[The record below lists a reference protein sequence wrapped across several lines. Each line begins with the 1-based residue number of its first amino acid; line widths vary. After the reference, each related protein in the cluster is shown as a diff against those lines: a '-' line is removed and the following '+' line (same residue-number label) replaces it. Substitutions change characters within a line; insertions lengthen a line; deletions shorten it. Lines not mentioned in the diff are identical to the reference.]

1 MALSKLSTT
10 LFLAAAA
17 LSTVHG
23 HGQMTKPEPRPVTE
37 RYRRDCYVGLK
48 GAGDSELQWAPV
60 QNLLERKQNQP
71 YAPTFDVENGCRG
84 MIYEEGMPVTELTAG
99 QEFTVEYYIQAP
111 HPGYLELAIVK
122 PKKDESGKII
132 YERAGVIKRIENF
145 AQNSNDK
152 STTATIPSS
161 ISGCDRKG
169 DCALQ
174 FYWHSDLAKQTYPTC
189 ADIIIKGGSSG
200 GDAPAPTPTSSQQP
214 RPTSAPSSSP
224 SLAPAPSPTKKNC
237 KRRMRR
243 RVRN

>member
-1 MALSKLSTT
+1 MA
-10 LFLAAAA
+10 
-17 LSTVHG
+17 

-60 QNLLERKQNQP
+60 QNLGERKQNQP
-71 YAPTFDVENGCRG
+71 YAPTFDIENGCRG
-84 MIYEEGMPVTELTAG
+84 MIYEDGMPVTDLVAG

-122 PKKDESGKII
+122 PKKDPNGKIM

-145 AQNSNDK
+145 AQNTEDK

-161 ISGCDRKG
+161 ITGCNKAG

-189 ADIIIKGGSSG
+189 ADIIIKGGSGG
-200 GDAPAPTPTSSQQP
+200 GDAPAPAPGPAPTSAPSSSSP
-214 RPTSAPSSSP
+214 PSRPTSAPSSGP
-224 SLAPAPSPTKKNC
+224 APAPVPSPTKKSC
-237 KRRMRR
+237 KRHMRR
-243 RVRN
+243 RARN